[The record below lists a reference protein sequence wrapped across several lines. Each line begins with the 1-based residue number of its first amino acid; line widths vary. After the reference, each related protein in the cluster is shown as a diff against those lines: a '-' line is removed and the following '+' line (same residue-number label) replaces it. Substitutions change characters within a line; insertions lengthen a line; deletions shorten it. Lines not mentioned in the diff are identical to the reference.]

1 MNVRCS
7 ICKTMII
14 LHKPIP
20 IPNHRG
26 HYICDLCNTVRS
38 LAEGIKIDCSIDEID
53 NVLSNAS
60 GSHVNF
66 NRSHES
72 IN

>member
-7 ICKTMII
+7 ICKTMI
-14 LHKPIP
+14 LLYEPIP

-26 HYICDLCNTVRS
+26 HYMCDVCNTVRS
-38 LAEGIKIDCSIDEID
+38 LAEGIKIDYNINEID
-53 NVLSNAS
+53 AILSNVS
-60 GSHVNF
+60 GGHVNL
-66 NRSHES
+66 NRYNES